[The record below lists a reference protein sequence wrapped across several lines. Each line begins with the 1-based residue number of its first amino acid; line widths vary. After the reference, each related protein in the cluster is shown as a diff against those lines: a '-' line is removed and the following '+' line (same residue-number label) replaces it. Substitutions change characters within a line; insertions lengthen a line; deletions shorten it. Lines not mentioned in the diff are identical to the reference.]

1 MWLGNLEI
9 GGGDDHNHRFTTA
22 GTNTGESIDTAPW
35 VSLWAADMTY
45 NPFTRMLWQVN
56 VGGDNCIFEMDPVS
70 LLSTGGKICPPFGT
84 SERGLAFDPITNT
97 YYAGS
102 WNDGIIN
109 HFAPDGTLLD
119 SAAVGLSISGLAFNP
134 SSGHLFVLTNRLIEE
149 STFDI
154 YVLDT
159 QDAYAILG
167 GFDVLDGV
175 TNVFSDFSQAGL
187 EIDCDGN
194 LWAVDTVAN
203 KVYVAGS
210 GETGVCD
217 WPAEWL
223 VVHAWRGKRARGK
236 PGWCGGD
243 GRQQQFTNGHLP
255 GLSAH
260 R

>member
-1 MWLGNLEI
+1 
-9 GGGDDHNHRFTTA
+9 
-22 GTNTGESIDTAPW
+22 
-35 VSLWAADMTY
+35 MTY
-45 NPFTRMLWQVN
+45 NPFTGMLWQVN

-70 LLSTGGKICPPFGT
+70 RLSTGGKICPPFGT

-134 SSGHLFVLTNRLIEE
+134 SSGHLFVLTNRMIEE
-149 STFDI
+149 STFDV

-223 VVHAWRGKRARGK
+223 AGTPAGGSVLAESQAGVVVTADSSSLPTGIYQAYLRIVSNT
-236 PGWCGGD
+236 PYED
-243 GRQQQFTNGHLP
+243 VIVPLTFYNSEPIFLPFIGH
-255 GLSAH
+255 
-260 R
+260 